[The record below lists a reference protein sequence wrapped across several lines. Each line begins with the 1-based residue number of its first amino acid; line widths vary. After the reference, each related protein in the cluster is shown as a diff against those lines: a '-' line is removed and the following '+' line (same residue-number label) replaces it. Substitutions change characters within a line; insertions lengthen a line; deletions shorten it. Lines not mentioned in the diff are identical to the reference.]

1 MFFKDFVSV
10 KREKIKRGASH
21 TYDTPSF
28 FFSYKPKDKKKKVK
42 SKEQKEG
49 MQKIPHLF
57 QDAGFIITFSIY
69 CYTKQFYDISLS

>member
-1 MFFKDFVSV
+1 K
-10 KREKIKRGASH
+10 KGASQ

>member
-1 MFFKDFVSV
+1 M
-10 KREKIKRGASH
+10 
-21 TYDTPSF
+21 
-28 FFSYKPKDKKKKVK
+28 K

-49 MQKIPHLF
+49 MQKIPHLI